1 MSARRKNVTDS
12 ELLALHKSGKSA
24 RAIAAV
30 LKRRGTPLGK
40 SAIDERLERLARRG
54 APVRGKTKRTPNRAK
69 VSTSSSAER
78 ALEAPPDEGD
88 DIEATRRRLRKVRA
102 LIDANEKGALS
113 GEVAMG
119 SFGALCRL
127 EADLVDR
134 VLSQI
139 PPTPTAPAD
148 DPTNQ
153 AEADACLR
161 RLAAAVAAAEE
172 SARCAHCGRRPF

>member
-1 MSARRKNVTDS
+1 MSARRKNVTDAD
-12 ELLALHKSGKSA
+12 LLALHKSGKSA

-30 LKRRGTPLGK
+30 LKRKGTPLGK

-54 APVRGKTKRTPNRAK
+54 APVRGKTKRIAATTAK
-69 VSTSSSAER
+69 KSATKAER
-78 ALEAPPDEGD
+78 TLELPPDEGD
-88 DIEATRRRLRKVRA
+88 DIEATRRRLRRVRA
-102 LIDANEKGALS
+102 LIDANEQGATS

-134 VLSQI
+134 MLSQI
-139 PPTPTAPAD
+139 PPTPTKPAD

-153 AEADACLR
+153 AEAEACLTR
-161 RLAAAVAAAEE
+161 FAAAVAAAEE
-172 SARCAHCGRRPF
+172 SARCQHCGRRP